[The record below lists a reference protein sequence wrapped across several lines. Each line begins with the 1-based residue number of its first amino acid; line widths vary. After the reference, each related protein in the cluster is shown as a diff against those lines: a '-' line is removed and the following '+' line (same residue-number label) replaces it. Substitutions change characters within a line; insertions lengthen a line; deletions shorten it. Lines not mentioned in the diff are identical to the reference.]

1 MNPARKR
8 ATYADLL
15 QVPERF
21 VAEIIDGE
29 LTTASRPSFPHAR
42 AVSIISRQLDPFDR
56 GTGGSDGPGGWWILF
71 EPELHLDAD
80 ILVPDIAGWRRERMP
95 VLEDVPYS
103 ELAPDW
109 VCKVAS
115 PSTGR
120 SDRVLK
126 MPIYAR
132 EQVGHLWLVDPGLRT
147 LEVYGLEAH
156 RWVVLR
162 TNGGNETIRAEP
174 FEAIEIDLGRWWL
187 EQEAEGNP

>member
-8 ATYADLL
+8 ATYEDLL
-15 QVPERF
+15 QVPDRF

-29 LTTASRPSFPHAR
+29 LTTAPRPSFSHAR

-56 GTGGSDGPGGWWILF
+56 SPDDPDGPDGPGGWWILF
-71 EPELHLDAD
+71 APELHLGAD

-95 VLEDVPYS
+95 VLEDIPYT

-109 VCKVAS
+109 VCEVVS

-120 SDRVLK
+120 NDRVLK

-132 EQVGHLWLVDPGLRT
+132 EQVDHLWLVDPVLRT
-147 LEVYGLEAH
+147 LEVYRLEES
-156 RWVVLR
+156 RWVVVS
-162 TNGGNETIRAEP
+162 TYGGIEAIHAEP
-174 FEAIEIDLGRWWL
+174 FEAIELDLGRWWL
-187 EQEAEGNP
+187 EQEG